1 MTAKQRVGHFYISSL
16 SILTVA
22 RIWPMERDKRTYQAA
37 KRTPRPLDPKRFEEM
52 ALAYVARFATSAAKL
67 ETYLKRKL
75 RERGWEEGEPE
86 PDISALIDRF
96 VDFGYVDDESYARA
110 KSNSL
115 LRKGY
120 GPRRVSQALGAVG
133 IAEDVRDDL
142 AASVSQQRHAVLAM
156 ARKKRF
162 GPFGREEPDMARRSK
177 QLASLLRAGHSLDN
191 AREMINAQS
200 MESAEEWAAEMD
212 DEHLG

>member
-1 MTAKQRVGHFYISSL
+1 MD
-16 SILTVA
+16 
-22 RIWPMERDKRTYQAA
+22 RDKRTYQAA

-52 ALAYVARFATSAAKL
+52 ALAYVARFATTAAKL
-67 ETYLKRKL
+67 EVYLKRKL

-86 PDISALIDRF
+86 PDIPALIDRF
-96 VDFGYVDDESYARA
+96 VAYGYVDDESYARA
-110 KSNSL
+110 KRNSL

-120 GPRRVSQALGAVG
+120 GPRRVSQALGAAG
-133 IAEDVRDDL
+133 IAEDVREDL
-142 AASVSQQRHAVLAM
+142 TPSVSRQRHAILAM

-191 AREMINAQS
+191 AREIINAQT

-212 DEHLG
+212 DEHLGRE